1 VIAALHLLVTLAMC
15 TWAVRP
21 LAGARWV
28 WRAPR
33 TGILLWQMLALT
45 WVLSAVGLALAI
57 GLAPYDA
64 PIPAALLHWGSDL
77 VRGDPGPGSSLP
89 HLAAVA
95 FGLLLALGFLAAVAS
110 SWVAVLRLRR
120 RHRDVLA
127 LVAREDSAVPGAL
140 ILDHPHAVAY
150 CLPGTPSVVV
160 LSSGALKSLSRDQVL
175 AVLAHEQTHARERH
189 DLVLLPFSALRRI
202 APGVRLVDSA
212 LQAVALL
219 VEMRADE
226 GACLHQ
232 SAESLASALRRF
244 STSALRPP
252 SGALGVADSATT
264 ARLARMAGTPP
275 LPSPARWASL
285 VFGLVMVST
294 PVSFMVF

>member
-45 WVLSAVGLALAI
+45 WVLSAVGLVLAI

-64 PIPAALLHWGSDL
+64 PIPAALLRWG
-77 VRGDPGPGSSLP
+77 GDVAGGELGPGSSFL
-89 HLAAVA
+89 HLVVVA
-95 FGLLLALGFLAAVAS
+95 FGLLLALAVLTAFTS
-110 SWVAVLRLRR
+110 SWVAVLRLRK

-140 ILDHPHAVAY
+140 ILDHPYEVAY
-150 CLPGTPSVVV
+150 CLPGMPSVVV
-160 LSSGALKSLSRDQVL
+160 LSSGALRSLTRDQVL

-189 DLVLLPFSALRRI
+189 DLVLLPFSALRRLI
-202 APGVRLVDSA
+202 PGVRLADEA
-212 LQAVALL
+212 FQAVALL

-226 GACLHQ
+226 GACRHQ
-232 SAESLASALRRF
+232 SAASLASALRRF
-244 STSALRPP
+244 SSSAMQPP
-252 SGALGVADSATT
+252 AGALGIADTAIT
-264 ARLARMAGTPP
+264 ARLVRMAGTPP
-275 LPSPARWASL
+275 LPSPVRWALL
-285 VFGLVMVST
+285 VTGLVMVST
-294 PVSFMVF
+294 PLSFMVF

>member
-1 VIAALHLLVTLAMC
+1 MTAALHLLVTLALC

-33 TGILLWQMLALT
+33 TGILLWQMLAST

-64 PIPAALLHWGSDL
+64 PIPAALLRWGRDL
-77 VRGDPGPGSSLP
+77 GPDSSLP
-89 HLAAVA
+89 HLLAVA
-95 FGLLLALGFLAAVAS
+95 LGLLLALGFLAAVGS
-110 SWVAVLRLRR
+110 SWVAVLRLRK

-127 LVAREDSAVPGAL
+127 LVARKDSAAPGAVV
-140 ILDHPHAVAY
+140 LDHPHAVAY

-160 LSSGALKSLSRDQVL
+160 LSSGALRSLTRDQVL

-202 APGVRLVDSA
+202 APRVRLVDSA
-212 LQAVALL
+212 LRAVALL

-226 GACLHQ
+226 GACRRQ
-232 SAESLASALRRF
+232 SPASLASALRRF
-244 STSALRPP
+244 SASATRPP
-252 SGALGVADSATT
+252 PGALGVADTATT

-275 LPSPARWASL
+275 LPPPARWAVL
-285 VFGLVMVST
+285 ATGLVMVST
-294 PVSFMVF
+294 PLSFLVF